1 MTSTEDQ
8 ITAAF
13 TDAGCRGWLRA
24 ERVGATGPVI
34 DISGD
39 APVVAASVYKV
50 LVLIAA
56 ARAFDAGRLD
66 PHGTVRVVP
75 GDCTPGPTGISLFS
89 DPVTLSWLDL
99 ARMMI
104 TLSDNAAADVL
115 LAAVE
120 LDTIDDVIEDL
131 GLASTRVVG
140 GTATLQR
147 QVIHDTGALTLDE
160 AVGLLGSNNTI
171 HDSAAFDPA
180 YTTATSA
187 ADTNAMLTAI
197 WTGRAASPES
207 SQIMRTILS
216 QQIWPHRIRSAFPFA
231 DVVVAGK
238 TGTIGPIRN
247 EIAVVA
253 FPEEIPVAVSVF
265 TRAARS
271 DAYLPIVDRAIGD
284 TARIAVTAL
293 RSADVPGRAGLD
305 GGRDVDGVDHRRE

>member
-1 MTSTEDQ
+1 MTSIEDQ
-8 ITAAF
+8 LTAVF
-13 TDAGCRGWLRA
+13 LDAGCRGWMRA
-24 ERVGATGPVI
+24 QRVGADGPVI
-34 DISGD
+34 DVSGD
-39 APVVAASVYKV
+39 VPVVAASVYKV

-56 ARAFDAGRLD
+56 ARSFDDGRLD
-66 PHGTVRVVP
+66 PHGTVRIVP
-75 GDCTPGPTGISLFS
+75 GDCTPGPTGISLFT

-115 LAAVE
+115 LAAIG
-120 LDTIDDVIEDL
+120 LDTIDQVIDDL
-131 GLASTRVVG
+131 GLTNTRVVG
-140 GTATLQR
+140 GTATLQH
-147 QVIHDTGALTLDE
+147 QVIHDTGALTLRE
-160 AVGLLGSNNTI
+160 AVGLLASNNTI

-187 ADTNAMLTAI
+187 ADTNAVLTAI

-207 SQIMRTILS
+207 TLAMKTILT
-216 QQIWPHRIRSAFPFA
+216 QQIWPHRIRSAFPFD

-253 FPEEIPVAVSVF
+253 FPGEIPIAVSVF

-271 DAYLPIVDRAIGD
+271 DVYLPIVDRAIGE
-284 TARIAVTAL
+284 AAGIAVTAL
-293 RSADVPGRAGLD
+293 RSA
-305 GGRDVDGVDHRRE
+305 